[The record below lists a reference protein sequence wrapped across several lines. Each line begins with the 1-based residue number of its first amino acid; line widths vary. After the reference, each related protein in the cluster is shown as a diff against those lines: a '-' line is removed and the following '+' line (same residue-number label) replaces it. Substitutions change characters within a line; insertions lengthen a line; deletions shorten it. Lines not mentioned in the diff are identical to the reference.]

1 MADMCV
7 TCGMPPKNKDDTIPI
22 TLLYSRASKQ
32 VVCLEVGKEFVDM
45 LMGFLTLPISCLVR
59 VLAEASMIHKP
70 DEIKS
75 PPIVPASVSNN
86 LAPMKSDPHFALS
99 AISNVFESVVKM
111 KNDKMAVDKRT
122 LLQAQPTFPFGAGK
136 LLKTK
141 STPTKSEEMVHP
153 DSGFYNCGVAC
164 NYATAIIQTTCPKH
178 KQPMITAIKMVEE
191 SPVESTVKKTTEA
204 AGSVQGRISTKSRNP
219 SRCSTVA
226 ASSWLREAR
235 DEVHGFDAAE
245 SLFLIDECAE
255 RRVWQILLRRE
266 AQQLLSYCTRGLA
279 IGCGFYT
286 NACPVDDNV
295 QCLWIMVSLSSL
307 AVRTNLAANAREW
320 ESHLKPPGEELE
332 PDGGCL
338 KEGWSSEPLQF
349 LRGCRICRESSY
361 SLHSASSP
369 TPRIW
374 RFGRPPGSISKKSKG
389 ELQDAS
395 NTEVKDTALDGYT
408 KAHAIVDIEVLRT
421 ISQVD
426 IG

>member
-204 AGSVQGRISTKSRNP
+204 AGSVQRAVGYVKPETKFMVTNQLEIF
-219 SRCSTVA
+219 
-226 ASSWLREAR
+226 ASSSMKALITLEMIRSER
-235 DEVHGFDAAE
+235 VGDLDTMEISVVSEEVLMLLKASFLSTNVLNDVFGKYCSDAKRNT
-245 SLFLIDECAE
+245 F
-255 RRVWQILLRRE
+255 
-266 AQQLLSYCTRGLA
+266 QQG
-279 IGCGFYT
+279 
-286 NACPVDDNV
+286 
-295 QCLWIMVSLSSL
+295 
-307 AVRTNLAANAREW
+307 
-320 ESHLKPPGEELE
+320 
-332 PDGGCL
+332 
-338 KEGWSSEPLQF
+338 
-349 LRGCRICRESSY
+349 LRGT
-361 SLHSASSP
+361 SL
-369 TPRIW
+369 R
-374 RFGRPPGSISKKSKG
+374 
-389 ELQDAS
+389 
-395 NTEVKDTALDGYT
+395 
-408 KAHAIVDIEVLRT
+408 
-421 ISQVD
+421 
-426 IG
+426 

>member
-1 MADMCV
+1 MVSLILAMADMCV

-204 AGSVQGRISTKSRNP
+204 AGSVQVP
-219 SRCSTVA
+219 
-226 ASSWLREAR
+226 
-235 DEVHGFDAAE
+235 
-245 SLFLIDECAE
+245 
-255 RRVWQILLRRE
+255 
-266 AQQLLSYCTRGLA
+266 
-279 IGCGFYT
+279 FYEY
-286 NACPVDDNV
+286 
-295 QCLWIMVSLSSL
+295 LVSKL
-307 AVRTNLAANAREW
+307 
-320 ESHLKPPGEELE
+320 
-332 PDGGCL
+332 C
-338 KEGWSSEPLQF
+338 
-349 LRGCRICRESSY
+349 
-361 SLHSASSP
+361 SSP
-369 TPRIW
+369 HS
-374 RFGRPPGSISKKSKG
+374 FQAFLDSCH
-389 ELQDAS
+389 LL
-395 NTEVKDTALDGYT
+395 NTSL
-408 KAHAIVDIEVLRT
+408 
-421 ISQVD
+421 
-426 IG
+426 